1 MQNINSAVSL
11 RNAIEALEHRQT
23 CEGRL
28 LKEQLHLTYENL
40 KPLNVIKN
48 TLKEASSS
56 SEMRQH
62 MINASMGWVANYLSH
77 KLFESDKA
85 TPMKKFVG
93 TAVMFG
99 ITEVVTKHPDVLK
112 ALGNKLINLFT
123 NTLKTK

>member
-1 MQNINSAVSL
+1 MQNINSVASL
-11 RNAIEALEHRQT
+11 RDAIEALEYKQAR
-23 CEGRL
+23 EGRL

-40 KPLNVIKN
+40 KPLNFIKN
-48 TLKEASSS
+48 TLHDVASSK
-56 SEMRQH
+56 EMRQ
-62 MINASMGWVANYLSH
+62 NLVASSVSLIASYLTQ
-77 KLFESDKA
+77 KLFEGDKV

-112 ALGNKLINLFT
+112 ALGNKLFNLFT